1 MLLGALVISLLGKC
15 QHCKGSN
22 RAVDGLHRAGQEYLV
37 PSHSLTN
44 SEIWKYYQSEPKFKG
59 VYSWNN

>member
-1 MLLGALVISLLGKC
+1 MLLGALVTSLLGKC

-22 RAVDGLHRAGQEYLV
+22 RAGDGLHRAGQEYLV

-44 SEIWKYYQSEPKFKG
+44 SEI
-59 VYSWNN
+59 